1 MREQLERVTRGVY
14 RLSFLAGDYPGL
26 DWLPRKWEPTS
37 LGIATR
43 RRIFVMSW
51 SGFWR
56 WYDRGARVDL
66 FDRIFS
72 FFFDWRTWIA
82 GFIGS
87 GGGTMTFI
95 WAAVDG
101 WSPLVVWVFAIV
113 VTAALATLVYFSIGI
128 AERLRTAQPRT
139 LKSEIISPESDI
151 DARQAYF
158 TILDRSEWREQQLRT
173 TTDTTHLVRNWLDV
187 RLDDEIHRALVNSRL
202 NSWGEEVL
210 SSGAM
215 APERPIPADAWVK
228 IEIVFD
234 RSAAPLTAA
243 HWRVRGIS
251 QTGPIAWTGIKFS
264 RSQIF
269 QLFPLSDAPPELS
282 LFDATRQAYGQTRGT
297 AISEAAEQNSYNP
310 LKWYASYFI
319 AVSKT
324 PLYGNLPFS
333 PKRELIDPSGFDPVM
348 NANQIVLKE
357 RNGRRFWENITIK
370 RADFDIAIERLVSWG
385 GEA

>member
-128 AERLRTAQPRT
+128 AERP
-139 LKSEIISPESDI
+139 K
-151 DARQAYF
+151 
-158 TILDRSEWREQQLRT
+158 
-173 TTDTTHLVRNWLDV
+173 
-187 RLDDEIHRALVNSRL
+187 
-202 NSWGEEVL
+202 
-210 SSGAM
+210 
-215 APERPIPADAWVK
+215 
-228 IEIVFD
+228 D
-234 RSAAPLTAA
+234 RSA
-243 HWRVRGIS
+243 
-251 QTGPIAWTGIKFS
+251 
-264 RSQIF
+264 
-269 QLFPLSDAPPELS
+269 E
-282 LFDATRQAYGQTRGT
+282 
-297 AISEAAEQNSYNP
+297 
-310 LKWYASYFI
+310 
-319 AVSKT
+319 
-324 PLYGNLPFS
+324 NLE
-333 PKRELIDPSGFDPVM
+333 K
-348 NANQIVLKE
+348 
-357 RNGRRFWENITIK
+357 
-370 RADFDIAIERLVSWG
+370 
-385 GEA
+385 